1 MSKSSAIT
9 VGSDFYSHKEL
20 NQLLDD
26 FPIQINGWI
35 LEKNKSHSYLYYEK
49 AFGLSDP
56 LMTLRDPWNRS
67 IRSWIYYTDDNPTI
81 WQTRKADHPSRNAM
95 FMPTAP
101 KKATA
106 YAYTSIN
113 NKWMFLYV

>member
-1 MSKSSAIT
+1 MSKSNAIM

-20 NQLLDD
+20 KQLIID

-35 LEKNKSHSYLYYEK
+35 LEKNKNHSYFYYEK

-67 IRSWIYYTDDNPTI
+67 IRPWVYYTDDNHTI
-81 WQTRKADHPSRNAM
+81 WQNRKAEHPSRNAM
-95 FMPTAP
+95 FRPEAP
-101 KKATA
+101 IASH

-113 NKWMFLYV
+113 NKWVFLYV